1 MGHYLKE
8 EVGKKRH
15 FKMKIIISSCRQ
27 WEQYNRAN
35 FEEVGNKGNC
45 RDNDFEEAGKGQNR
59 AQGE

>member
-27 WEQYNRAN
+27 WEQYNRTN
-35 FEEVGNKGNC
+35 FEEVGNKG
-45 RDNDFEEAGKGQNR
+45 GKLQGQ
-59 AQGE
+59 